1 MSDSALI
8 MIPMTYEHRC
18 ETNCF
23 AWRNG
28 PSVFAG
34 FSVSSLA
41 RNETTQPPSTGGGVA
56 NAQGDLKLCR
66 QKLRKAALKPLK
78 QLVHVNLCARPRKH
92 RLPPRKAEPGIS
104 SAFRS
109 HRIGLSG
116 LSGREVRY
124 LLTTSSI

>member
-1 MSDSALI
+1 MRNELFRLAKRPFRFRWVFRFVCGPKRNDAAAFDWWR
-8 MIPMTYEHRC
+8 RC
-18 ETNCF
+18 EG
-23 AWRNG
+23 A
-28 PSVFAG
+28 S
-34 FSVSSLA
+34 
-41 RNETTQPPSTGGGVA
+41 
-56 NAQGDLKLCR
+56 DLKLCR

-78 QLVHVNLCARPRKH
+78 QLVHVNLCAPPGKY
-92 RLPPRKAEPGIS
+92 RLPPRKAERGIS